1 MKNVNELKALSTTEG
16 LSTIFIQSKLTTIY
30 IMKRHY
36 EIVKNSSVTIAKPV
50 LTYNIHLYSP
60 SFVTK
65 STNISY
71 MNYLLVMYYKIIS

>member
-1 MKNVNELKALSTTEG
+1 MKS
-16 LSTIFIQSKLTTIY
+16 SKIA
-30 IMKRHY
+30 
-36 EIVKNSSVTIAKPV
+36 SVTIAKPV

-71 MNYLLVMYYKIIS
+71 MNYLLVMYYKLKKYILATTFELMTKI